1 MKNIIKTSLKQKVK
15 GIITFVVVLTAA
27 VLIIAMPEAARKGV
41 SSGLNICGA
50 ILIPS
55 LFPFMVLSS
64 FMIESGITELIG
76 RIFKLPA
83 KYLFGLSPEGS
94 SVVLMA
100 LVGGYPIGARMSGQ
114 LYKSGKISKNEAKNI
129 ILFALN
135 SGPAFAIGAVGTAIL
150 GSRNAGIMIYAST
163 SLSMLLMGIYM
174 NYYQLAGRKGKK
186 LVENNQRKV
195 EKLDNKTTD
204 SSSNSTAKQENF
216 TSLTKA
222 VVNASSGMLSIC
234 AWVIFFSAMT
244 EVIKVLI
251 KDTDALNL
259 FTYIAEVTAGT
270 NAASATGNAALI
282 AFVVGFGGLCVHF
295 QVLSEILSCGVKF
308 SSFLISRLVH
318 GTLAGIIAKVLFT
331 LFPVTT
337 AVAGASEY
345 PDFRLYS
352 SSIPASVALL
362 FMCAILILDIS
373 MNGTRKKISFSC
385 HRHNTM
391 LKLNKPLIR
400 N

>member
-1 MKNIIKTSLKQKVK
+1 
-15 GIITFVVVLTAA
+15 
-27 VLIIAMPEAARKGV
+27 
-41 SSGLNICGA
+41 
-50 ILIPS
+50 
-55 LFPFMVLSS
+55 
-64 FMIESGITELIG
+64 
-76 RIFKLPA
+76 
-83 KYLFGLSPEGS
+83 
-94 SVVLMA
+94 
-100 LVGGYPIGARMSGQ
+100 
-114 LYKSGKISKNEAKNI
+114 
-129 ILFALN
+129 
-135 SGPAFAIGAVGTAIL
+135 
-150 GSRNAGIMIYAST
+150 
-163 SLSMLLMGIYM
+163 MGIYM

-362 FMCAILILDIS
+362 FMCAILILDTS